1 MLHGRA
7 RGAGRR
13 GRGGVFVETL
23 KDTNQ
28 ILQTARTENQLL
40 LSSDDEELEPLEL
53 ELEAPQILV
62 PVGLLQ

>member
-1 MLHGRA
+1 MVARRA
-7 RGAGRR
+7 LGAGV
-13 GRGGVFVETL
+13 GGGVLVETL
-23 KDTNQ
+23 QDTNQ
-28 ILQTARTENQLL
+28 ILQNARTENQLL